1 MSMPP
6 RKHENTKHSDL
17 FRAFVLSWLS
27 IALPVSAQ
35 APSPN
40 WPQFRGNPSL
50 TGVAA
55 TAPPATLALKWTY
68 DAGEAVESSA
78 ALADGA
84 VYVGTTKGELIALD
98 LETGALRWKY
108 ETGAGGFIGESSPA
122 VSDGTVFVGDLAG
135 LVHAVGREGRQAPV
149 DVQDRRRS
157 EIVAGGRGRS
167 GADRVVRHAP
177 LRHRSTDGQA
187 ALEAAD

>member
-1 MSMPP
+1 MTGLP
-6 RKHENTKHSDL
+6 RRHKNTKYVNFL
-17 FRAFVLSWLS
+17 RAFVLSWLS
-27 IALPVSAQ
+27 IALPLSAQ
-35 APSPN
+35 QSSQN
-40 WPQFRGNPSL
+40 WPQFRGNASL

-84 VYVGTTKGELIALD
+84 VYVGSTKGELIALD

-135 LVHAVGREGRQAPV
+135 LVHAVGAK
-149 DVQDRRRS
+149 
-157 EIVAGGRGRS
+157 
-167 GADRVVRHAP
+167 
-177 LRHRSTDGQA
+177 DGKR
-187 ALEAAD
+187 L